1 MKAICSKI
9 NPLLTLEY
17 MQSEDENKYFDR
29 KSGQIRVAELAPH
42 ISAFANADGGT
53 LVIGISDKKRTLEG
67 IDSCGNEKINEFINA
82 PKECCRPMPRYKEEF
97 IDIVNDE
104 GKSDR
109 LLLLH
114 IESSRDQ
121 VIRTANDRT
130 YLRIG
135 DKSKEMLGENLRNL
149 EYAKGSRHFE
159 DEINQNAVI
168 EDLDE
173 ELLDAYK
180 KRIGA
185 SNLDNHQVLAAR
197 GFIQSRDGKEY
208 LTELY
213 PENLII

>member
-1 MKAICSKI
+1 MGIDIGSRI
-9 NPLLTLEY
+9 NPMLTLKD
-17 MQSEDENKYFDR
+17 MQTEDENKYFDR
-29 KSGQIRVAELAPH
+29 KSGRIRVAELAQH

-82 PKECCRPMPRYKEEF
+82 PKDCCRPMPRYREEF

-104 GKSDR
+104 GKPDR

-114 IESSRDQ
+114 IESSHDQ

-159 DEINQNAVI
+159 DEN
-168 EDLDE
+168 LFG
-173 ELLDAYK
+173 YGRG
-180 KRIGA
+180 RIA
-185 SNLDNHQVLAAR
+185 
-197 GFIQSRDGKEY
+197 
-208 LTELY
+208 
-213 PENLII
+213 